1 MSDNESVQVQEGPP
15 LETANDRFKKSFD
28 TWFWGSVLAAT
39 VVHFV
44 MFMFWPSMTAE
55 DVSFDSEELVAIEL
69 PPEIEIP
76 PPPQAISRP
85 ATPVIAA
92 ADISEDI
99 TIAPTTFEDNP
110 VEELPPPPDEEA
122 VDISAAPSF
131 TPYTVRPDLM
141 NQPEVERALERE
153 YPPILRD
160 NGIGGR
166 VTVHLLH
173 RRGRNRAEHPRRRDL
188 GTLLPRRG
196 GVARGQRVPVQP
208 GAQPGQGG
216 SGVDRAS
223 HHVPDAVVGSDGR
236 AGSSCRRRPGQD
248 SGSPTEDWVPR
259 CEGLRSSVAPPAF
272 VPPSRPL
279 DPNQNPIIGPIT
291 ATT

>member
-1 MSDNESVQVQEGPP
+1 MSDTDFQQVQQESVPH
-15 LETANDRFKKSFD
+15 ETANDRFKKSFN

-122 VDISAAPSF
+122 VDISAAPTF
-131 TPYTVRPDLM
+131 TPYTVRPDLT
-141 NQPEVERALERE
+141 NEREVQRALERE

-160 NGIGGR
+160 AGIGGTVNVHFFIDEEGMVQRTLVAQTSGHASLDEAALR
-166 VTVHLLH
+166 VANVFRFTPALNL
-173 RRGRNRAEHPRRRDL
+173 DKI
-188 GTLLPRRG
+188 
-196 GVARGQRVPVQP
+196 VPVWI
-208 GAQPGQGG
+208 A
-216 SGVDRAS
+216 
-223 HHVPDAVVGSDGR
+223 
-236 AGSSCRRRPGQD
+236 
-248 SGSPTEDWVPR
+248 
-259 CEGLRSSVAPPAF
+259 
-272 VPPSRPL
+272 
-279 DPNQNPIIGPIT
+279 IPIT
-291 ATT
+291 FQTR

>member
-1 MSDNESVQVQEGPP
+1 MSDTDFEQVQQGSVPH
-15 LETANDRFKKSFD
+15 ETANDRFKKSFN

-122 VDISAAPSF
+122 VDISAAPTF
-131 TPYTVRPDLM
+131 TPYTVRPDLT
-141 NQPEVERALERE
+141 NEREVQRALERE

-160 NGIGGR
+160 AGIGGTVNVHFFIDEEGMVQRTLVAQTSGHASLDEAALR
-166 VTVHLLH
+166 VANVFRFTPALNL
-173 RRGRNRAEHPRRRDL
+173 DKI
-188 GTLLPRRG
+188 
-196 GVARGQRVPVQP
+196 VPVWI
-208 GAQPGQGG
+208 A
-216 SGVDRAS
+216 
-223 HHVPDAVVGSDGR
+223 
-236 AGSSCRRRPGQD
+236 
-248 SGSPTEDWVPR
+248 
-259 CEGLRSSVAPPAF
+259 
-272 VPPSRPL
+272 
-279 DPNQNPIIGPIT
+279 IPIT
-291 ATT
+291 FQTR

>member
-1 MSDNESVQVQEGPP
+1 MSDTDFEQVQQGSVPH
-15 LETANDRFKKSFD
+15 ETANDRFKKSFN

-122 VDISAAPSF
+122 VDISAAPTF
-131 TPYTVRPDLM
+131 TPFTVRPDLT
-141 NQPEVERALERE
+141 NEREVQRALERE

-160 NGIGGR
+160 AGIGGTVNVHFFIDEEGMVQRTLVAQTSGHASLDEAALR
-166 VTVHLLH
+166 VANVFRFTPALNL
-173 RRGRNRAEHPRRRDL
+173 DKI
-188 GTLLPRRG
+188 
-196 GVARGQRVPVQP
+196 VPVWI
-208 GAQPGQGG
+208 A
-216 SGVDRAS
+216 
-223 HHVPDAVVGSDGR
+223 
-236 AGSSCRRRPGQD
+236 
-248 SGSPTEDWVPR
+248 
-259 CEGLRSSVAPPAF
+259 
-272 VPPSRPL
+272 
-279 DPNQNPIIGPIT
+279 IPIT
-291 ATT
+291 FQTR

>member
-1 MSDNESVQVQEGPP
+1 MSDSDFVPVQES
-15 LETANDRFKKSFD
+15 LTMETANDRFKKSFN

-55 DVSFDSEELVAIEL
+55 DVSFDSEELEAINI

-76 PPPQAISRP
+76 PPPQSISRP

-122 VDISAAPSF
+122 VDISAAPTF
-131 TPYTVRPDLM
+131 TPFTVRPDLT
-141 NQPEVERALERE
+141 NEREVQRALERE

-160 NGIGGR
+160 AGIGGTVQVHFFINEEGTVQRTLVAQTSGHASLDEAALR
-166 VTVHLLH
+166 VANVFQFTPALNLDKV
-173 RRGRNRAEHPRRRDL
+173 
-188 GTLLPRRG
+188 
-196 GVARGQRVPVQP
+196 VPVWI
-208 GAQPGQGG
+208 A
-216 SGVDRAS
+216 
-223 HHVPDAVVGSDGR
+223 
-236 AGSSCRRRPGQD
+236 
-248 SGSPTEDWVPR
+248 
-259 CEGLRSSVAPPAF
+259 
-272 VPPSRPL
+272 
-279 DPNQNPIIGPIT
+279 IPIT
-291 ATT
+291 FQTR

>member
-1 MSDNESVQVQEGPP
+1 MSDAGFEQVQDAIPH
-15 LETANDRFKKSFD
+15 ETANDRFKKSFN

-39 VVHFV
+39 AVHFA
-44 MFMFWPSMTAE
+44 MFIFWPTLTAE

-122 VDISAAPSF
+122 VDISAAPTF
-131 TPYTVRPDLM
+131 TPYTVRPDLT
-141 NQPEVERALERE
+141 NEREVQRALERE

-160 NGIGGR
+160 AGIGGTVNVHFFIDEEGMVQRTLVAQTSGHASLDEAALR
-166 VTVHLLH
+166 VANVFRFTPALNL
-173 RRGRNRAEHPRRRDL
+173 DKI
-188 GTLLPRRG
+188 
-196 GVARGQRVPVQP
+196 VPVWI
-208 GAQPGQGG
+208 A
-216 SGVDRAS
+216 
-223 HHVPDAVVGSDGR
+223 
-236 AGSSCRRRPGQD
+236 
-248 SGSPTEDWVPR
+248 
-259 CEGLRSSVAPPAF
+259 
-272 VPPSRPL
+272 
-279 DPNQNPIIGPIT
+279 IPIT
-291 ATT
+291 FQTR

>member
-1 MSDNESVQVQEGPP
+1 MSDTEQVQMDAVPH
-15 LETANDRFKKSFD
+15 ETANDRFKKSFN

-39 VVHFV
+39 GVHFA
-44 MFMFWPSMTAE
+44 MFMFWPTLTAE

-122 VDISAAPSF
+122 VDISAAPTF
-131 TPYTVRPDLM
+131 TPYTVRPDLT
-141 NQPEVERALERE
+141 NEREVQRALERE

-160 NGIGGR
+160 AGIGGTVNVHFFIDEEGMVQRTLVAQTSGHASLDEAALR
-166 VTVHLLH
+166 VANVFRFTPALNL
-173 RRGRNRAEHPRRRDL
+173 DKI
-188 GTLLPRRG
+188 
-196 GVARGQRVPVQP
+196 VPVWI
-208 GAQPGQGG
+208 A
-216 SGVDRAS
+216 
-223 HHVPDAVVGSDGR
+223 
-236 AGSSCRRRPGQD
+236 
-248 SGSPTEDWVPR
+248 
-259 CEGLRSSVAPPAF
+259 
-272 VPPSRPL
+272 
-279 DPNQNPIIGPIT
+279 IPIT
-291 ATT
+291 FQTR

>member
-1 MSDNESVQVQEGPP
+1 MSDNESVQVQEGPV
-15 LETANDRFKKSFD
+15 LTANDRFKRSFN

-39 VVHFV
+39 AVHFV

-122 VDISAAPSF
+122 VDISAAPTF
-131 TPYTVRPDLM
+131 TPYTVRPDLT
-141 NQPEVERALERE
+141 NEREVQRALERE

-160 NGIGGR
+160 AGIGGTVNVHFFIDEEGR
-166 VTVHLLH
+166 VQ
-173 RRGRNRAEHPRRRDL
+173 R
-188 GTLLPRRG
+188 TL
-196 GVARGQRVPVQP
+196 VAQTSGHASLDEAALRVANVFQFTPALNLDKIVPVWI
-208 GAQPGQGG
+208 A
-216 SGVDRAS
+216 
-223 HHVPDAVVGSDGR
+223 
-236 AGSSCRRRPGQD
+236 
-248 SGSPTEDWVPR
+248 
-259 CEGLRSSVAPPAF
+259 
-272 VPPSRPL
+272 
-279 DPNQNPIIGPIT
+279 IPIT
-291 ATT
+291 FQTR

>member
-1 MSDNESVQVQEGPP
+1 MSDSEFEQVQQESIPH
-15 LETANDRFKKSFD
+15 ETANDRFKKSFN

-122 VDISAAPSF
+122 VDISAAPTF
-131 TPYTVRPDLM
+131 TPYTVRPDLT
-141 NQPEVERALERE
+141 NEREVQRALERE

-160 NGIGGR
+160 AGIGGTVNVHFFIDEEGMVQRTLVAQTSGHASLDEAALR
-166 VTVHLLH
+166 VANVFRFTPALNL
-173 RRGRNRAEHPRRRDL
+173 DKI
-188 GTLLPRRG
+188 
-196 GVARGQRVPVQP
+196 VPVWI
-208 GAQPGQGG
+208 A
-216 SGVDRAS
+216 
-223 HHVPDAVVGSDGR
+223 
-236 AGSSCRRRPGQD
+236 
-248 SGSPTEDWVPR
+248 
-259 CEGLRSSVAPPAF
+259 
-272 VPPSRPL
+272 
-279 DPNQNPIIGPIT
+279 IPIT
-291 ATT
+291 FQTR